1 MTEPEERVATLN
13 SIRVPKE
20 KLLETLSRNRD
31 THKTEFTEA
40 LAGYYD
46 ALGSE
51 IAALLEETVASME
64 RNINR
69 ANDEDPNTRTQWPT
83 RVVLA
88 KKPNDHTDDFE
99 RAIARL
105 EWEVAD
111 AVDLSSQEFDRYV
124 LNKWAWIQEHITSIS
139 SFAAHHLP
147 NYNR

>member
-1 MTEPEERVATLN
+1 MTEPEERVATLTH
-13 SIRVPKE
+13 IRVPKQ
-20 KLLETLSRNRD
+20 KLLETLSTNRD

-40 LAGYYD
+40 LEGYYD
-46 ALGSE
+46 ALGNE

-64 RNINR
+64 RNIAR
-69 ANDEDPNTRTQWPT
+69 AKEKLPETRTQWPT

-88 KKPNDHTDDFE
+88 KRPNNHTDDFD

-105 EWEVAD
+105 KWETAEF
-111 AVDLSSQEFDRYV
+111 VDLSSTEFDRYV
-124 LNKWAWIQEHITSIS
+124 LNKWEWIQEHITSIS